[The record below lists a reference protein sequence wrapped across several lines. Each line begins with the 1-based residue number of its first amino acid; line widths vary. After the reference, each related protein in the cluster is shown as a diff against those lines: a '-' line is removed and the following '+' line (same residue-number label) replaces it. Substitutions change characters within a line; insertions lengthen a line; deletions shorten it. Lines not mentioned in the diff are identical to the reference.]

1 MRKEDQLEKLLY
13 KISNKAAVRNYYKE
27 HSGLINNEN
36 EKDVEKYFYNYL
48 FREMET
54 REWNSPDVGQSI
66 VDIIKEVK
74 SS

>member
-1 MRKEDQLEKLLY
+1 M
-13 KISNKAAVRNYYKE
+13 NYYKE
-27 HSGLINNEN
+27 HSSLINNEN